1 MVTINQTSWFKV
13 LCQMWL
19 LILQVCIL
27 VGIVFYSSRWMI
39 IHISCPLLVMFHL
52 VLVFNPLL
60 FDHYTNKASC
70 DTRVASMVPWFLGLH
85 TKIVFCYLIFIG
97 QIG

>member
-1 MVTINQTSWFKV
+1 
-13 LCQMWL
+13 MWL
-19 LILQVCIL
+19 LVLQVCIL
-27 VGIVFYSSRWMI
+27 VGIVFYSSRWMV

-60 FDHYTNKASC
+60 FDHYTSKVSC
-70 DTRVASMVPWFLGLH
+70 DPCVLSMVPWSIGLH
-85 TKIVFCYLIFIG
+85 IGIILCYLIFIN